1 MERNRNPQHGI
12 ENASDMELLFG
23 PVASSN
29 VNRGAQVRS
38 SADLYQIQSD
48 KDLNQDAGFEKQIEV
63 NQPKLENALD
73 FSPVSQLDDLNFAIR
88 YVLFDKA
95 LQQDVFD
102 HTVDFVQ
109 QFQADAPN
117 YAVRQE
123 DQKVFGYLFEDSKFA
138 GYCLQL
144 FRHADT
150 YGLSCDLHD
159 GFAPVLNPFWKE
171 LRAYLVDAQLI
182 SQDDDDEMEEDE
194 DEDED
199 LDLLDTDS
207 EDDGGFILDLSVPS
221 AKYLNLEDDTTV
233 IDNWVEDIKD
243 PNFSQ
248 ETLLS
253 LSYNCKSENNLQILA
268 DNYAQDLFDSVI
280 ASLSSMSGDALPS
293 VRSACVFLAEL
304 GKFSNVNVTEEN
316 IKVLI
321 DQLAKWTL
329 AQNVSAMCSKEV
341 ATLLSKCILPKFSEL
356 VSGVLKNIQIDVL
369 EKIRN
374 ETDFD
379 EVKYYVDQYRQ
390 QYAQP
395 VR

>member
-29 VNRGAQVRS
+29 VDRGAQVRS
-38 SADLYQIQSD
+38 SADLYQIQSN
-48 KDLNQDAGFEKQIEV
+48 KDLKQDAGFEKQIEV

-117 YAVRQE
+117 YTVRHE

-171 LRAYLVDAQLI
+171 LRAYLMDAQLI
-182 SQDDDDEMEEDE
+182 SPDDDEMEEDE
-194 DEDED
+194 DDD
-199 LDLLDTDS
+199 LDFLDSDS
-207 EDDGGFILDLSVPS
+207 EDVDGFILDLSVPS

-268 DNYAQDLFDSVI
+268 DNYAQDLFDAVI
-280 ASLSSMSGDALPS
+280 ASMSSMSGEALPS

-321 DQLAKWTL
+321 NQLAKWTL
-329 AQNVSAMCSKEV
+329 AQNVSAEAMRSKEV

-356 VSGVLKNIQIDVL
+356 VSGVLKNIQTDVL
-369 EKIRN
+369 ETIRN